1 MKALTHILLLC
12 AQGGA
17 PEAELNA
24 SIGGALGRL
33 NTERVAV
40 SIASLRDK
48 DAALMQELAPVTQVL
63 EAFEGFRRRTKIDDM
78 QAEVA
83 RLTYE
88 YKEVNWWLLAAGER
102 SFIDASLLVGGLG
115 QRVETQGYVEA
126 LLVYLVRYFEAIF
139 SAQKFAAVMC
149 PEADSL
155 IQYVFFHVARNKG
168 VRTLAMTPNAWIRE
182 NGRPGFFFCR
192 DEFLHSDRMEQE
204 YRHLCARDMTPDEH
218 LRVRRFR
225 DAVVGFDVKSEYR
238 ALTKSNF
245 VVSALSPML
254 KRLPAYLRDNATRD
268 KDVEYYRIDVFAK
281 AKANILRSWRRW
293 RSKGLMGSTSA
304 SDIPQRSVFYGMQYQ
319 PEQSTLVGGNFF
331 ANQVATIENIAKCL
345 PLGFTLIVK
354 EHPRGRGARPAW
366 QYRHLSHFPN
376 VQFCDADSKEI
387 LKRCEAS
394 VTIAGTIGLEAIALD
409 KPSIV
414 LGNVYFDFLD
424 IVYRAQSWPDLAR
437 ILYRILVDREYEK
450 NTKRN
455 EQIDRFFLAYLIARV
470 PVVLNKESGEEIAA
484 AAFAELGIPQATL
497 VQGGLT

>member
-1 MKALTHILLLC
+1 
-12 AQGGA
+12 
-17 PEAELNA
+17 
-24 SIGGALGRL
+24 
-33 NTERVAV
+33 
-40 SIASLRDK
+40 
-48 DAALMQELAPVTQVL
+48 
-63 EAFEGFRRRTKIDDM
+63 
-78 QAEVA
+78 
-83 RLTYE
+83 
-88 YKEVNWWLLAAGER
+88 
-102 SFIDASLLVGGLG
+102 
-115 QRVETQGYVEA
+115 
-126 LLVYLVRYFEAIF
+126 
-139 SAQKFAAVMC
+139 
-149 PEADSL
+149 
-155 IQYVFFHVARNKG
+155 
-168 VRTLAMTPNAWIRE
+168 
-182 NGRPGFFFCR
+182 
-192 DEFLHSDRMEQE
+192 
-204 YRHLCARDMTPDEH
+204 
-218 LRVRRFR
+218 
-225 DAVVGFDVKSEYR
+225 VKSEYR